1 MSYTSNWHLHLH
13 SFPGPLPPVHMV
25 LTSCDARPHQP
36 WAAPRHCCTAQA
48 QARLA
53 EPWSPEPSPRGPWG
67 LSPGT
72 QSTLRAGA
80 GVRKET
86 GGKEGRI
93 WMIEGITLLV
103 QLQSYKG
110 SRCSCSVP
118 QSFLILCDPMDC
130 SMQASLSISHFRSSI
145 NFSLPKTTNSFL
157 STSQKTG
164 STIFNQLLYLLY
176 PLKLELL
183 CIFPSHP
190 H

>member
-1 MSYTSNWHLHLH
+1 
-13 SFPGPLPPVHMV
+13 MV
-25 LTSCDARPHQP
+25 LTSCDACPHQP

-67 LSPGT
+67 LSPCT

-93 WMIEGITLLV
+93 WMNEGITLLV

-118 QSFLILCDPMDC
+118 QSFLILCDPVGC
-130 SMQASLSISHFRSSI
+130 SMPGFPVHHHLPSLLKLMSIESVMPSNHLVLCRPLLLPSIFLSISLF
-145 NFSLPKTTNSFL
+145 
-157 STSQKTG
+157 
-164 STIFNQLLYLLY
+164 
-176 PLKLELL
+176 
-183 CIFPSHP
+183 
-190 H
+190 